1 MAYVYR
7 HIRLDKNQPFY
18 IGIGSDSKYNRAY
31 SKNNRNNYWNNIVN
45 KFDYRV
51 DIIMDDLTWEE
62 ACDKEIELIELY
74 GRIDLNLGTLVNL
87 TNGGDGMSGINMT
100 KETLI
105 KYSECKIGNKNA
117 MSVPVMNTLNGVYYD
132 SIKEAAESIGT
143 SKYSLYKKLEGK
155 RKNNTRFIL
164 A

>member
-7 HIRLDKNQPFY
+7 HVRLDKNQPFY

-62 ACDKEIELIELY
+62 ACEKEKEFIELY
-74 GRIDLNLGTLVNL
+74 GRIDLNMGTLVNL
-87 TNGGDGMSGINMT
+87 TNGGDGMSGICM
-100 KETLI
+100 KRETLI
-105 KYSECKIGNKNA
+105 KYSQCKIGNRNA
-117 MSVPVMNTLNGVYYD
+117 LSVSVMNTLNGIYYD
-132 SIKEAAESIGT
+132 SIKEAAESINT
-143 SKYSLYKKLEGK
+143 SKYSLYKKLSGK